1 MCGIAGFMTLDGGP
15 APSPVLNM
23 LLKALAHRG
32 PDGEGRY
39 TAAGIGLVHARLAII
54 DLVTGDQPLYGPK
67 GSVIICNGEIY
78 NYIELK
84 RDFPGAN
91 FQTNSDCELPLFLY
105 DRDKA
110 GFAKSLR
117 GMYALALYD
126 PAEATLFLSRDPFGI
141 KPLYYAETNKGLIFA
156 SEPQAI
162 LKTGLIARR
171 PRTEAITE
179 LLQLQFTTGRET
191 IFAGIKRVLPGETL
205 VVRRGKVVERHR
217 IAAVPEGEPERIT
230 EAEAMER
237 LERAM
242 MDSVEVH
249 QRSDVPYGMFLS
261 GGIDSSA
268 LLACMAKL
276 NDRPVRAYT
285 AGFPGA
291 DVSDEREH
299 ARTVAKALGADHVEV
314 AVTADDFWTRLPA
327 IVAAIDD
334 PAADYAV
341 VPTYLLAE
349 RAAKDLKVVLCGEG
363 GDELFAGYGRYRSV
377 IRSFWLGGRAM
388 RAKGLLEGL
397 GVLRDPGPAWRDGV
411 VAVERR
417 LADTVGSRLQ
427 KAQALDCADWL
438 PNDLL
443 IKLDRCLMAHALE
456 GRTPLLDPMVTA
468 ASFRLP
474 DDLKIQN
481 GLGKHLLRRWLDQKL
496 PAARAFDRK
505 RGFTVPVGEWI
516 APRAAAI
523 GPLVAKIDGVVACCS
538 GERVEQ
544 LFRSVS
550 RTRDKHA
557 MTACWLLLFYA
568 LWHRIH
574 IEGKPHDGDVMDTLK
589 AA

>member
-1 MCGIAGFMTLDGGP
+1 MCGIAGFMTADGAP
-15 APSPVLNM
+15 APAPILNA
-23 LLKALAHRG
+23 LLQGLAHRG

-39 TAAGIGLVHARLAII
+39 TTAGIGLVHARLAII

-67 GSVIICNGEIY
+67 NTVIVCNGEIY

-91 FQTNSDCELPLFLY
+91 FQTNSDCELPLWLY
-105 DRDKA
+105 DRDKSQ
-110 GFAKSLR
+110 FAKSLR

-126 PAEATLFLSRDPFGI
+126 PAEATLFLARDPFGI
-141 KPLYYAETNKGLIFA
+141 KPLYYAETSQGLVFA

-162 LKTGLIARR
+162 LRTGLIQPR
-171 PRTEAITE
+171 PRTEAIIE

-217 IAAVPEGEPERIT
+217 ITAVPEGEPERIS

-242 MDSVEVH
+242 MNSVEVH

-276 NDRPVRAYT
+276 NDKPVRAYT

-299 ARTVAKALGADHVEV
+299 AREVARALGADHVEV
-314 AVTADDFWTRLPA
+314 AVTGDDFWSRLPA
-327 IVAAIDD
+327 IVKAIDD

-341 VPTYLLAE
+341 VPTFLLAE

-377 IRSFWLGGRAM
+377 LRSFWLGGRAM
-388 RAKGLLEGL
+388 RAKGLMEGL
-397 GVLRDPGPAWRDGV
+397 GVLRDPGPAWRDGI

-417 LADTVGSRLQ
+417 LADTSGTRLQ

-456 GRTPLLDPMVTA
+456 GRTPLLDPAVTA

-474 DDLKIQN
+474 DDLKIQH
-481 GLGKHLLRRWLDQKL
+481 GLGKHLLRKWLDQKL
-496 PAARAFDRK
+496 PIARAFDRK
-505 RGFTVPVGEWI
+505 
-516 APRAAAI
+516 PRAVAI
-523 GPLVAKIDGVVACCS
+523 GPLVAKIEGIQASCNP
-538 GERVEQ
+538 ERVEQ
-544 LFRSVS
+544 LFRSAARS
-550 RTRDKHA
+550 RDKHA

-574 IEGKPHDGDVMDTLK
+574 IEGKPHDGDIMDTLK